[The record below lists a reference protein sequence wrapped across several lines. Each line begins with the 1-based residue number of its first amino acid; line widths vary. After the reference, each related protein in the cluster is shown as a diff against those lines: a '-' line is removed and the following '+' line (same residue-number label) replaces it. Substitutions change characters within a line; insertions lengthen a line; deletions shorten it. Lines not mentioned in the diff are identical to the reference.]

1 MAPPDAGKLT
11 PEMLQM
17 FTDAQQNIM
26 ELNKSRLAALN
37 ELRSARQRIQ
47 ELGMALLLF
56 VVLPLFNQALKRP
69 FWAAK
74 RSCASESCMRR
85 F

>member
-17 FTDAQQNIM
+17 FTDAQRNIM

-47 ELGMALLLF
+47 ELGTPLLLI
-56 VVLPLFNQALKRP
+56 VVSPLFNQALESS

-74 RSCASESCMRR
+74 R

>member
-17 FTDAQQNIM
+17 FTDAQRNIM

-47 ELGMALLLF
+47 ELGTPLLLF
-56 VVLPLFNQALKRP
+56 VIFTPV
-69 FWAAK
+69 
-74 RSCASESCMRR
+74 
-85 F
+85 